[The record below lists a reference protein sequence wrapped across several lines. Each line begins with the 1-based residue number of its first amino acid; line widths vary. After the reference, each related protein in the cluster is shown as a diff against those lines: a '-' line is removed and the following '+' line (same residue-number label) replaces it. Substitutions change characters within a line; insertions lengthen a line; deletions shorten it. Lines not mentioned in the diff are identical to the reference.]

1 MSNFNNSSFA
11 VVWYED
17 GSFYTLTKTDG
28 TALLLNVNE
37 ATEQVG
43 RFVYSHDGLNRLK
56 SASEQAAIPV
66 ELLEK
71 LLGVTV

>member
-1 MSNFNNSSFA
+1 MSKFDDSSFA

-17 GSFYTLTKTDG
+17 GSFYTLTKSDG

-37 ATEQVG
+37 ATDQVG

-56 SASEQAAIPV
+56 TDAEQAAIPV
-66 ELLEK
+66 ELLDK
-71 LLGVTV
+71 LLGVSV